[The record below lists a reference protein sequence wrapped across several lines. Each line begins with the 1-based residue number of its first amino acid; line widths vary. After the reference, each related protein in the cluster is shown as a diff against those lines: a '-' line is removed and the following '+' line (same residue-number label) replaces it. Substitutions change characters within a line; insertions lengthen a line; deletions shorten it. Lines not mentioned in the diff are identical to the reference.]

1 MFVTTDGAKDVT
13 KDSIKL
19 AVSALALEA
28 NIGED
33 DFEVIGENLGSKFEI
48 SFVGTISGAAAK
60 ANQYLLSLRRGPGDF
75 KTQEVA
81 TPDGPN
87 SGKNGATVRMEI
99 LAKQLVGVI
108 RELCPPQQFFL
119 RRNEG
124 TIFVDRRP
132 LVRVIAESQESTVLS

>member
-1 MFVTTDGAKDVT
+1 M
-13 KDSIKL
+13 
-19 AVSALALEA
+19 
-28 NIGED
+28 
-33 DFEVIGENLGSKFEI
+33 
-48 SFVGTISGAAAK
+48 GTISGAAAK

-81 TPDGPN
+81 TPDGPKVTFYVN
-87 SGKNGATVRMEI
+87 PDKNGATVRMEI

-108 RELCPPQQFFL
+108 RELCPQKQFFL

-132 LVRVIAESQESTVLS
+132 LVRVIVESQESTVLSWKHQKRVVINLDDATVESRFRGPQKGAGGGEPWS